1 MIALREGAKVLE
13 HEHFHSGILEVQSKK
28 KNDQFVR
35 TRRTQALLAL
45 PQSADLLPLI
55 LLSPSSLRHPQ
66 YFA

>member
-45 PQSADLLPLI
+45 PQSADFLPLI
-55 LLSPSSLRHPQ
+55 LLSPSFLRHPQ

>member
-35 TRRTQALLAL
+35 SDELRLAW
-45 PQSADLLPLI
+45 
-55 LLSPSSLRHPQ
+55 PSRPREAEH
-66 YFA
+66 